1 MLKLKSTSKIL
12 SVIVGLILSTALI
25 GAQASQTPDKVKK
38 VRQQVE
44 FTEDVKVGSTVLKS
58 GYYQVV
64 SNDNQE
70 LTFTRM
76 LQDSGYSGQFIF
88 DKKTKPVV
96 VKCTIAVL
104 EAKSRGTRL
113 DMPADASG
121 VHVLKSLTLDDTNIT
136 FTIAQ

>member
-25 GAQASQTPDKVKK
+25 GAQASQTPAKVKK

>member
-12 SVIVGLILSTALI
+12 SVIVGLILSTAFI
-25 GAQASQTPDKVKK
+25 GAQATQTPAKVKK
-38 VRQQVE
+38 VRQQIE
-44 FTEDVKVGSTVLKS
+44 FSEDVKVGSSVLKK
-58 GYYQVV
+58 GFYQVT

-70 LTFTRM
+70 LTFSRL
-76 LQDSGYSGQFIF
+76 LQDSGYGSQFIF
-88 DKKTKPVV
+88 DNKTKPVV

-113 DMPADASG
+113 DMPADSTG
-121 VHVLKSLTLDDTNIT
+121 IHVLKSLTLDDTNVT